1 MQKTLNYL
9 LSITKLDRSVL
20 LNIFAYGIIG
30 LIFIGVQGVLTNLY
44 LIELGLDLSFIGSL
58 TASGMLIWAILSLPA
73 GMIGTRFGTRA
84 AVIAGFVLVAV
95 GLTLYLCVVQLP
107 PPLWETGFYLT
118 NALFYIGA
126 PLVAVNGT
134 PYLMGV
140 APEHE
145 RNASFTLLGALTAI
159 TAFFGS
165 LMAGFLPGVLMRVS
179 NGSLDQA
186 GAYNAVLWI
195 GVPAY
200 LVSALLMFKARSAPP
215 VIEQAYGTVEKIRP
229 PWGLL
234 FFLGIL
240 FAMQLMSEN
249 FMFLFY
255 NVYLGEDLSISTNQI
270 GTIFAVGRLIPF
282 FISPLLPLMLNR
294 SGAGRVMTA
303 GYLLMAIVFLL
314 MARIPIWQVA
324 AAGFILISLLSNFSV
339 ISRNIF
345 SQEIVKPRWRTTVNA
360 VISICLALSMG
371 VAGMVGGRIIPI
383 IGFSGMF
390 TIGAALA
397 LLSVLLY
404 STWQLKASNRVTAE
418 TPIEV

>member
-1 MQKTLNYL
+1 
-9 LSITKLDRSVL
+9 
-20 LNIFAYGIIG
+20 
-30 LIFIGVQGVLTNLY
+30 
-44 LIELGLDLSFIGSL
+44 
-58 TASGMLIWAILSLPA
+58 
-73 GMIGTRFGTRA
+73 
-84 AVIAGFVLVAV
+84 
-95 GLTLYLCVVQLP
+95 
-107 PPLWETGFYLT
+107 
-118 NALFYIGA
+118 
-126 PLVAVNGT
+126 
-134 PYLMGV
+134 
-140 APEHE
+140 
-145 RNASFTLLGALTAI
+145 
-159 TAFFGS
+159 
-165 LMAGFLPGVLMRVS
+165 MRVS

-303 GYLLMAIVFLL
+303 GYFLMAIVFLL

-404 STWQLKASNRVTAE
+404 AIWQLKSSRRLLAK